1 MCSSIFVAGLCKD
14 IQMAIP
20 DIVDFMRNS
29 NQEVSNSVLELF
41 LELVAC
47 GRYYPYCLI
56 VILNSIL
63 QFIPVMLWK

>member
-1 MCSSIFVAGLCKD
+1 
-14 IQMAIP
+14 MAIP